1 MARECR
7 DCPSSVADVGADE
20 PVGVRYAQEV
30 GPGDSGMRITLR
42 RRLAEGGY
50 GDVLGVL
57 ESWAAGLV
65 TVVRSDGSRVVVAE
79 GDVVATRRIPPPPA
93 RR

>member
-1 MARECR
+1 
-7 DCPSSVADVGADE
+7 
-20 PVGVRYAQEV
+20 VRYAHEV
-30 GPGDSGMRITLR
+30 GPGDAGVRISMR
-42 RRLAEGGY
+42 RRYPDGQL

-57 ESWAAGLV
+57 ESWVDGVV
-65 TVVRSDGSRVVVAE
+65 TVVRANGERVVLAE